1 MNYSDAQLKQSLE
14 KGFINYQT
22 AAHDSLKPQLLTNR
36 KTGGENVLTT
46 LLEDLQVCESFFFS
60 VAFITESGLATLKAI
75 LHDLHLK
82 GVQGKILTST
92 FLEFNKP
99 KVFEELLKL
108 PNVEVRLTSLKGFH
122 AKGYI
127 FEHPHTYSMIVGSSN
142 LTANALKVNY
152 EWNIRLT
159 SNENGDL
166 IRHFMHQF
174 EDVWNEASPLSK
186 EWISAYKLR
195 YVETIER
202 QKIVTAIEPEEKATY
217 VTNPIETAIQIQPN
231 KMQERALANL
241 DVMRKQH
248 ERALV
253 VSATG
258 TGKTYLSAFDVRA
271 AAPERMLFIVHREQ
285 ILKQAKAD
293 FKRVLG
299 AHDDQFGFLTGSQK
313 DTDAKYVFATIQTLS
328 KTNILNGLSK
338 DHFDYIIV
346 DEVHRAGAESYRKV
360 IDYFTPDFLL
370 GMTAT
375 PERTDNWNIFELFHY
390 NVAYEI
396 RLQEALEEDLL
407 STFHYFGV
415 TDIEVGGQLLDE
427 DISFNDLVSDLR
439 INHILEKINYY
450 GYAGDRVRGL
460 IFCSRTEEAHELS
473 RQLNMRG
480 YQTKALTG
488 SDSMELRLSTVDELE
503 RGKLDYII
511 TVDIFNE
518 GIDIPSINQV
528 VMLRQTQSSIIFI
541 QQLGRGLRKHPAKD
555 YVTIIDFIGNYKN
568 NYLIPMALS
577 GDSSLNKDTI
587 RRSVSD
593 TSYIKGASTVLFEQ
607 IAKEQIYKSIN
618 SARIDNFKYL
628 KESFLALENRLGR
641 LPDLIDF
648 IRNNAVDPV
657 TIMESNGHYDAFV
670 KRIKREPLPYT
681 EQEIGML
688 TYLSQE
694 LLDGKRLHEIV
705 IFKELIAGSKLTK
718 EEIIH
723 LISKSNLHL
732 NERSIESTIRVL
744 DHTFFTTETKRKYM
758 SVPPLELNDGKY
770 SLTFSW
776 LKSIRDNPLFNHRVQ
791 DILDVALLKSQ
802 EFNST
807 SLFTLYKKYSRR
819 DVAKLLNWDEGDHS
833 TMYGYQFKHGTMP
846 IFVNYHKEQNNIET
860 LQYGD
865 TFIDDQHFK
874 WFTKVDFK
882 LTSPS
887 VIRFLKAF
895 EDGLRPYLFIKK
907 DNIEGKDL
915 YYLGQVTVD
924 LETVQQETM
933 PDKYGVIKPVVTMV
947 FKLEKPVDF
956 NLYHYLTH
964 E

>member
-127 FEHPHTYSMIVGSSN
+127 FEHSHTYSMIVGSSN

-174 EDVWNEASPLSK
+174 EDVWDEASPLSK

-202 QKIVTAIEPEEKATY
+202 QKIVTAIEPEERATY

-415 TDIEVGGQLLDE
+415 TDIELGGQLLNE

-460 IFCSRTEEAHELS
+460 IFCSRTEEARELS

-488 SDSMELRLSTVDELE
+488 SDPMDLRLSTVDELE

-541 QQLGRGLRKHPAKD
+541 QQLGRGLRKHPTKD

-618 SARIDNFKYL
+618 SARIDHFKNL
-628 KESFLALENRLGR
+628 KEFYLNLENRLGR
-641 LPDLIDF
+641 IPDLYDF
-648 IRNNAVDPV
+648 IEHNSVDPQ
-657 TIMESNGHYDAFV
+657 TLLEHFAHYDAFLAKV
-670 KRIKREPLPYT
+670 NGTPSLLS
-681 EQEIGML
+681 EQEQGML
-688 TYLSQE
+688 SFISQE
-694 LLDGKRLHEIV
+694 LLNGKREHEL
-705 IFKELIAGSKLTK
+705 LILKLLA
-718 EEIIH
+718 EEKSLTIETLENTLESYGIIAD
-723 LISKSNLHL
+723 
-732 NERSIESTIRVL
+732 RTTIYSALDVL
-744 DHTFFTTETKRKYM
+744 ALEFFTTASKKRYAFT
-758 SVPPLELNDGKY
+758 PLVKTESGALHLSFELRKALQDNHFAHRFHD
-770 SLTFSW
+770 L
-776 LKSIRDNPLFNHRVQ
+776 IRTGLRKADRYDPERKL
-791 DILDVALLKSQ
+791 
-802 EFNST
+802 
-807 SLFTLYKKYSRR
+807 TLYQKYTRKDAAR
-819 DVAKLLNWDEGDHS
+819 LLNWDQDESS
-833 TMYGYQFKHGTMP
+833 TMYGYKHKHNTCP
-846 IFVNYHKEQNNIET
+846 IFVTYHKSDDIESNIA
-860 LQYGD
+860 YGD
-865 TFIDDQHFK
+865 EFIDDAHFK
-874 WFTKVDFK
+874 WYSRSNRK
-882 LTSPS
+882 LTSNEIQRLIEGYKS
-887 VIRFLKAF
+887 GDEFHF
-895 EDGLRPYLFIKK
+895 FIKK
-907 DNIEGKDL
+907 DNDEGKDF
-915 YYLGQVTVD
+915 YYLGQVD
-924 LETVQQETM
+924 ILLETLEQDSMT
-933 PDKYGVIKPVVTMV
+933 DKNGLPTPVVTMTMK
-947 FKLEKPVDF
+947 FEQPVEF

-964 E
+964 D